1 MAPFSMLRRSPRG
14 RKGSEQ
20 QPNSGDDVK
29 ISNGAASRDDDQRG
43 TGIESKDASEGETIK
58 GRRGFNKDLLHSLRS
73 RLTGK
78 PPSSTPQRGTSVSQP
93 EEATAAT
100 VRLLSASG

>member
-20 QPNSGDDVK
+20 QNSGDDVN
-29 ISNGAASRDDDQRG
+29 ISNDTALRDDDQRG
-43 TGIESKDASEGETIK
+43 IESKDADEGETK

-78 PPSSTPQRGTSVSQP
+78 PLSSAPQRGTSASASQQ
-93 EEATAAT
+93 EATT
-100 VRLLSASG
+100 VRLLRSWVG